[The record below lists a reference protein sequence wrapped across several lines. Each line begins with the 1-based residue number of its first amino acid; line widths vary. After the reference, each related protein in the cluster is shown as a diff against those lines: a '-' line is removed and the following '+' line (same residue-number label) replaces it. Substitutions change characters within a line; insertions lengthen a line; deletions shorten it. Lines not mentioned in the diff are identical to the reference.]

1 VTRRLSAGLAGDVG
15 IVVQFYSQFQDDGA
29 RDWMSFSAS
38 QTTGLVTQFEP
49 NAILARTGPKT
60 GSGILERL
68 LVRALDERVRRPYYL
83 DVWTHP
89 REVHI
94 DVQLP
99 DGVLRVRAQR
109 ERVFT
114 STVYIFLMWAIGT
127 SLIFLAIA
135 SVFMRNQVR
144 PIRRLAEAAE
154 EFGKGRDVSDF
165 RPAGAAEVRQAGAAF
180 VVMRERIRR
189 FLQQRTEMLAGISHD
204 LRTPLTRM
212 KLELA
217 MFGDSHPSVPGL
229 KSDVADMERM
239 VDSYLAF
246 VRGEGEEQPEPL
258 DLGRLI
264 GDLAMARRREGE
276 AVEVETDGD
285 LIVPLRPQAAKRC
298 FDNLIANAVRHG
310 TKVEIKA
317 VRRGRSV
324 EITVDDNGSG
334 IPAHA
339 REDVFKPFYRLDVS
353 RNVATGGVGLGL
365 TIARDFVRGHG
376 GEITL
381 GESPLNGLRV
391 RIKLPI

>member
-1 VTRRLSAGLAGDVG
+1 
-15 IVVQFYSQFQDDGA
+15 
-29 RDWMSFSAS
+29 
-38 QTTGLVTQFEP
+38 
-49 NAILARTGPKT
+49 
-60 GSGILERL
+60 
-68 LVRALDERVRRPYYL
+68 
-83 DVWTHP
+83 
-89 REVHI
+89 
-94 DVQLP
+94 
-99 DGVLRVRAQR
+99 
-109 ERVFT
+109 
-114 STVYIFLMWAIGT
+114 
-127 SLIFLAIA
+127 
-135 SVFMRNQVR
+135 
-144 PIRRLAEAAE
+144 
-154 EFGKGRDVSDF
+154 
-165 RPAGAAEVRQAGAAF
+165 
-180 VVMRERIRR
+180 
-189 FLQQRTEMLAGISHD
+189 MLAGISHD